1 MWQQL
6 THKTGLNA
14 SSFGKDSVVGVTTH
28 MQLLIQIKA
37 LELALIKKKKVLKWQ
52 KSNEN
57 KMVAS
62 FALKWITFGV
72 PQGPIFGLVMF
83 EL

>member
-1 MWQQL
+1 MWQL

-37 LELALIKKKKVLKWQ
+37 LELALIKKKK
-52 KSNEN
+52 KS
-57 KMVAS
+57 
-62 FALKWITFGV
+62 
-72 PQGPIFGLVMF
+72 
-83 EL
+83 